1 MRGGRGGR
9 FGGRGGT
16 GTSSMAY
23 ELIRDNLEDLGIEST
38 HNGHDT
44 DRSPPP
50 LYPRISLPPPISSS
64 SEDLQALYRMRE
76 FMKRSVCLSVCLHW
90 CVSDAFFHFAMLLTT
105 V

>member
-76 FMKRSVCLSVCLHW
+76 FMKRSVCLSIYLSVCLSVYLSVCLHR
-90 CVSDAFFHFAMLLTT
+90 CF
-105 V
+105 

>member
-1 MRGGRGGR
+1 
-9 FGGRGGT
+9 
-16 GTSSMAY
+16 MAY

-38 HNGHDT
+38 YQGHDT

-76 FMKRSVCLSVCLHW
+76 FMKRSVFTGALL
-90 CVSDAFFHFAMLLTT
+90 MLPPCN
-105 V
+105 VV